1 MCPHCDA
8 EFTQSIDLTRHVKY
22 KHLKHASKKSKNTH
36 KAQTKTQTNTQPTS
50 KDTQANTQPTGT
62 PGGALPTFSIGLVLS
77 FVRMPQSY
85 VPNIVNKLIKLSTTI
100 RACIYIFSTIG
111 FLRLIVQ

>member
-36 KAQTKTQTNTQPTS
+36 KAQTNTQPTS

-62 PGGALPTFSIGLVLS
+62 PGGAP
-77 FVRMPQSY
+77 
-85 VPNIVNKLIKLSTTI
+85 
-100 RACIYIFSTIG
+100 YI
-111 FLRLIVQ
+111 